1 MKNKFVKIG
10 IVVAVALVGFLAY
23 NKINAAELHGD
34 FSAAYNSELGFRGV
48 SADQSS
54 IQTSFGTTLSLAG
67 FQVGVDGAVNTKD
80 GADEVQLGASTGLKL
95 IDGVTTSIGVINY
108 TDNHVLGNST
118 ELYVELGAEIILDA
132 TARVYYNPDESIT
145 TVEGSLSKQ
154 LEVWEG
160 YGLGLAASAG
170 NTEYQD
176 ERVTYYGTD
185 ALLTKAVND
194 KTLLFVGVDLT
205 DLKDVASAD
214 EVVSVFGG
222 LRHTF

>member
-1 MKNKFVKIG
+1 
-10 IVVAVALVGFLAY
+10 
-23 NKINAAELHGD
+23 
-34 FSAAYNSELGFRGV
+34 
-48 SADQSS
+48 
-54 IQTSFGTTLSLAG
+54 
-67 FQVGVDGAVNTKD
+67 
-80 GADEVQLGASTGLKL
+80 
-95 IDGVTTSIGVINY
+95 
-108 TDNHVLGNST
+108 LGNDT
-118 ELYVELGAEIILDA
+118 EFYVELGAEIILDA

-145 TVEGSLSKQ
+145 TVEASLSKQ

-176 ERVTYYGTD
+176 ERVTYYGAD
-185 ALLTKAVND
+185 ALLTKAIND

-205 DLKDVASAD
+205 DLKDVANVD

>member
-1 MKNKFVKIG
+1 M
-10 IVVAVALVGFLAY
+10 
-23 NKINAAELHGD
+23 
-34 FSAAYNSELGFRGV
+34 GFRGV
-48 SADQSS
+48 SADQPS

-80 GADEVQLGASTGLKL
+80 GADEVQLGASTGLEL
-95 IDGVTTSIGVINY
+95 IDGVTTSVGVVNY

-176 ERVTYYGTD
+176 ERVTYYGVD
-185 ALLTKAVND
+185 ALLTKAIND
-194 KTLLFVGVDLT
+194 KTTLFVGVDLT
-205 DLKDVASAD
+205 DLKDVANAD
-214 EVVSVFGG
+214 EVTSVFGG
-222 LRHTF
+222 VKHTF